1 MKQRKFILIIYGIIF
16 LLFLKGCLIP
26 LIHGIKERNLSVDET
41 RAKRGLAKTDY
52 MNLFTDEARKQTSLG
67 DVYAYKSKNIYASF
81 GQKNGYHYIVYKM
94 SLKSDNSLKNLV
106 RISKEDEKPV
116 GSMGQG
122 YEETGWMHFSS
133 WSAYDSIISTIFF
146 TYSDSI
152 LGAKAIGDSIINLN
166 VLSNNISFRFEKDGP
181 ADMNFNALQHNLWSE
196 RNPKIEMNVT
206 FYKKGTYVYII
217 VIHPYL
223 KNLPPID
230 SQLRKLLKMYKPKW
244 SDIK

>member
-1 MKQRKFILIIYGIIF
+1 MKRRKLILIIYAIIF
-16 LLFLKGCLIP
+16 LLFLKGCIIP
-26 LIHGIKERNLSVDET
+26 FVHGIREGNLSIVEK
-41 RAKRGLAKTDY
+41 RAKIKLAKADY
-52 MNLFTDEARKQTSLG
+52 MNLFTNEAQKQTNYG
-67 DVYAYKSKNIYASF
+67 NVYTYKSKYAYASL
-81 GQKNGYHYIVYKM
+81 GHKNGYHFNIYKM
-94 SLKSDNSLKNLV
+94 KLKSDSTLKSV
-106 RISKEDEKPV
+106 VKISKQNVSPS
-116 GSMGQG
+116 GFMGQG
-122 YEETGWMHFSS
+122 DEETGWMHFTS

-166 VLSNNISFRFEKDGP
+166 VLSNNISFRYEKDGP

-196 RNPKIEMNVT
+196 RNPKMEMNVT